1 MTQSDPIAKD
11 PREFGSFQM
20 GLQEA
25 ARYERVIGASI
36 TRVWENV
43 YDWEH
48 LPHLHSSSFSD
59 LELEAEAD
67 WGWRARAALPGG
79 TLENGLTVELVTDKP
94 HHRYV
99 SRTVAGANKGMEIW
113 TDLKEV
119 SPHETAISVGFF
131 VPPVDA
137 GDLEAIGE
145 IMIGLYTT
153 LWDEDED
160 MMVERQRV
168 LDEKLGR
175 IRAERVELGSV
186 SDCFARA
193 PFTVHVEGLPVRIFS
208 ESDKIKAFVAVC
220 PHMLRPLDDIEIV
233 DGTVTCPWHGYQ
245 FNVAGGACRNK
256 PEFNLFS
263 KAEVKVGG
271 DQAVLVLSK
280 N

>member
-1 MTQSDPIAKD
+1 MTRSMPIAKN
-11 PREFGSFQM
+11 PREFDSFQM
-20 GLQEA
+20 ELVEA
-25 ARYERVIGASI
+25 ARYERVIKASL

-59 LELEAEAD
+59 LALEAEAD

-113 TDLKEV
+113 TDLKEL
-119 SPHETAISVGFF
+119 SPHETTISVGFF
-131 VPPVDA
+131 VPPA
-137 GDLEAIGE
+137 GGGDLKAIGE
-145 IMIGLYTT
+145 IMIALYTT

-160 MMVERQRV
+160 MMMERQRV
-168 LDEKLGR
+168 LDERQGR
-175 IRAERVELGSV
+175 GRDERVELGSV
-186 SDCFARA
+186 SDCLARA
-193 PFTVHVEGLPVRIFS
+193 PYTVAVEGLPVRVHALDGGLS
-208 ESDKIKAFVAVC
+208 AFIAVC

-245 FNVAGGACRNK
+245 FDVAGGACMNK
-256 PEFNLFS
+256 PEFKLFS
-263 KAEVKVGG
+263 NAEVKTRG
-271 DQAVLVLSK
+271 DQAVLVLTR